1 MGDGP
6 RRRRDNAWAGVYL
19 ALFGDGDKATDTE
32 TASTDQA
39 GEQTQEMSDGAGK
52 R

>member
-6 RRRRDNAWAGVYL
+6 RRRRAKAWAWVYL
-19 ALFGDGDKATDTE
+19 TLFSNGDKATDTE

-39 GEQTQEMSDGAGK
+39 GESTQETFDGAGK
-52 R
+52 K